1 MPLTCVCLTVQSI
14 LIANNIIQF
23 MDDMHLNISNSF
35 THLLDIESNEELNV
49 IRHSPYS
56 SDDELIELRMNYRTS
71 MNILSMNCQSLHAKF
86 DYVRLLMEKFKNN
99 NFALQVVCLQESW
112 FSADTNISLLRH

>member
-1 MPLTCVCLTVQSI
+1 
-14 LIANNIIQF
+14 
-23 MDDMHLNISNSF
+23 MDDMHLNMSNSF

-56 SDDELIELRMNYRTS
+56 SDDELIESRMNFTTS

-86 DYVRLLMEKFKNN
+86 DYVRLLIDKFKNN
-99 NFALQVVCLQESW
+99 NCVLQVVCLQESW
-112 FSADTNISLLRH
+112 FSADTDLSLYIYLYLGRFIRKSAKNN

>member
-99 NFALQVVCLQESW
+99 NFALQVVCLQ
-112 FSADTNISLLRH
+112 